1 MRESTRLGKL
11 YLRRSKKRFLEGI
24 RASSPFEAVVSGA
37 RTLEQWTDIL
47 NFERELE
54 LQKVNS
60 GLTLSQAQNAE
71 RSKSTLKTRD
81 LSSSMNFK
89 V

>member
-47 NFERELE
+47 NFERTRVA
-54 LQKVNS
+54 KVNS